1 MRSKA
6 NGKCLNPTRKSM
18 STLRKHEEASWQKE
32 EQGKYVE
39 REIPCDGKTPENTP
53 LCLLIAFQLPTA
65 GSVRSDG
72 KVLNHYELS
81 VFALKQVPKP
91 IISGGSLNGFL
102 ILKIPTNFTIIP
114 RKYYVKHRS
123 PMHSFGFI
131 KSCNLAGTHTQLY
144 VLLILG
150 TATHSST
157 VLSSYR
163 LQRNV
168 MGKIMKQYVFFFPW
182 HSCLLPPAM

>member
-131 KSCNLAGTHTQLY
+131 KSCYTQLY
-144 VLLILG
+144 SSEFLQVIEKCHGKDHETVCLFFSMAQLP
-150 TATHSST
+150 TSPCNVKATGRRGSG
-157 VLSSYR
+157 VRADDDYE
-163 LQRNV
+163 
-168 MGKIMKQYVFFFPW
+168 
-182 HSCLLPPAM
+182 